1 MPTEADPLVQ
11 EQDSGVAV
19 KAAFRVMGP
28 DLDPAVVSQLLELE
42 PTEAHRRGDPRVGKS
57 GRRYSDFAEGLWG
70 WRTDLAKSEP
80 LAEHLRAL
88 LDVLEPKAM
97 AFQQLQEMGLRLDL
111 FVGVFGSEGNFALI
125 LEQELLS
132 RLARLGVDLVLDV
145 YSC

>member
-1 MPTEADPLVQ
+1 MPTEAEPWIQ

-28 DLDPAVVSQLLELE
+28 DLEPEVVSQLLGLE

-70 WRTDLAKSEP
+70 WRPDLAESEP

-88 LDVLEPKAM
+88 LDVMEPKAVR
-97 AFQQLQEMGLRLDL
+97 LQRLKEMGLRLDL
-111 FVGVFGSEGNFALI
+111 FVGVFGSAGNFALI

-132 RLARLGVDLVLDV
+132 RLGRLGADLVLDM

>member
-1 MPTEADPLVQ
+1 LVQ
-11 EQDSGVAV
+11 EQESGVGV

-28 DLDPAVVSQLLELE
+28 DLDPAAVSQLLDLE

-57 GRRYSDFAEGLWG
+57 GRRYSDFSEGLWG
-70 WRTDLAKSEP
+70 WRPDLAESEP

-97 AFQQLQEMGLRLDL
+97 GLQQLKEIGLRLDL

-132 RLARLGVDLVLDV
+132 RLGRLGVDLVLDV

>member
-1 MPTEADPLVQ
+1 MPTDADPLVQ

-28 DLDPAVVSQLLELE
+28 DLDPAAISQLLELE
-42 PTEAHRRGDPRVGKS
+42 PTEAHRRGDPRLGKS
-57 GRRYSDFAEGLWG
+57 GRRYADFSEGLWG
-70 WRTDLAKSEP
+70 WRPDLTESEP

-97 AFQQLQEMGLRLDL
+97 ALQQLQEMGLRLDL
-111 FVGVFGSEGNFALI
+111 FVGVFGAEGNFSLS

-132 RLARLGVDLVLDV
+132 RLGRLSVDLVLDV